1 MQDPDGREGAPI
13 PSHVYTR
20 VTSDR
25 LTPQKVGYIDR
36 TPIKKNRYCTRKLAT
51 ISNHTTLQECETTNK
66 NLLPLKV
73 YCVSLP
79 DTKALDDSGGVSWTV
94 VSERILMQ
102 LSSSSAEG
110 RTRQNTSTGS
120 LCELAATTRGL
131 ANAWVRSGVL
141 RTQQT
146 DLLCVH

>member
-1 MQDPDGREGAPI
+1 MRAQKKICYPI
-13 PSHVYTR
+13 LSH
-20 VTSDR
+20 D
-25 LTPQKVGYIDR
+25 LTLYR
-36 TPIKKNRYCTRKLAT
+36 STTTKNN
-51 ISNHTTLQECETTNK
+51 I
-66 NLLPLKV
+66 LPLKV

-131 ANAWVRSGVL
+131 ANAWVRNGVL
-141 RTQQT
+141 RTQYT

>member
-1 MQDPDGREGAPI
+1 M
-13 PSHVYTR
+13 
-20 VTSDR
+20 
-25 LTPQKVGYIDR
+25 
-36 TPIKKNRYCTRKLAT
+36 
-51 ISNHTTLQECETTNK
+51 
-66 NLLPLKV
+66 

-141 RTQQT
+141 RTQYK
-146 DLLCVH
+146 DLLCVHLIYFYFQAVVRIHEILDPQIHTFD